1 MRRCSVTTCM
11 ALGFVGVALASG
23 CGTEPTPPVSVPIA
37 VTVSPPTV
45 SVVTGGSQDFSATV
59 TNDPAA
65 KGVSWSITGC
75 TGGAAVCGKL
85 INLTTAT
92 ATYEAPGV
100 APPGTVGVAAT
111 SIADATKSS
120 TAMVGVVAGGPATG
134 RIAFASYRS
143 FCTEVW
149 SMKADGSNAVQLTGL
164 GDTYCSVYADGA
176 AWSPD
181 GSKIAFYY
189 APNGNPPPGSYV
201 VLDIFVMN
209 RDGSDVHELAGLYG
223 KYGRGPLTL
232 VGRYDPAWSPDST
245 KLAAAG
251 LFVYCAPGPGGSCG
265 TPLPPFITLMNAD
278 GSGLVTRGYGQEPAW
293 SPDGTKIAFTCG
305 IAICVMDADGTGR
318 TNLTS
323 DSSSNSAPAWSPD
336 GTKLAFRS
344 NRTGHYDLYVM
355 NADGSGVTALTG
367 DTATEGRPAWS
378 PDGTKV
384 AFASNRDGN
393 YEIYIMNAD
402 GSGVARVTNN
412 PTFDGRPA
420 WTR

>member
-1 MRRCSVTTCM
+1 MRHSISTRGT
-11 ALGFVGVALASG
+11 ALGLLGLAVAWG
-23 CGTEPTPPVSVPIA
+23 CGTELTPPVSVPIS

-45 SVVTGGSQDFSATV
+45 SVVTGGSEDFSAAV

-65 KGVSWSITGC
+65 KGVSWSIAEC
-75 TGGAAVCGKL
+75 TGGAAVCGS
-85 INLTTAT
+85 LTNITNIT
-92 ATYEAPGV
+92 ATYV
-100 APPGTVGVAAT
+100 APATVPSSAVGVTAT

-120 TAMVGVVAGGPATG
+120 TAIVGVVAGGPATG

-143 FCTEVW
+143 FCTEIW

-164 GDTYCSVYADGA
+164 GDTYCSIYAEGA

-201 VLDIFVMN
+201 VLDVFVMN
-209 RDGSDVHELAGLYG
+209 RDRSDVHELAGLYG
-223 KYGRGPLTL
+223 TYGRGPLTL
-232 VGRYDPAWSPDST
+232 VGRYDPAWSPDGT

-251 LFVYCAPGPGGSCG
+251 VFVYCAPGPGGSCG
-265 TPLPPFITLMNAD
+265 TPLPPFITVMNAD
-278 GSGLVTRGYGQEPAW
+278 GSGLVARGYGQEPAW

-305 IAICVMDADGTGR
+305 IAICVMNADGTGR

-323 DSSSNSAPAWSPD
+323 DSSSNSGPAWSPD
-336 GTKLAFRS
+336 GTKVAFRS
-344 NRTGHYDLYVM
+344 NRPGHFDLYVM
-355 NADGSGVTALTG
+355 NADGSGVTALTV

-378 PDGTKV
+378 PDGKKI

-393 YEIYIMNAD
+393 YEIYIMTPD
-402 GSGVARVTNN
+402 GSGVMRVTNN
-412 PTFDGRPA
+412 TVFDGRPA
-420 WTR
+420 WAR